1 MRPARVHKSQT
12 PEALK
17 VELAKSLE
25 QRYVPPKF
33 LYASPRQSE
42 LWLELHQQCAPT
54 AALGAPYLKA
64 APYLPKEIQSLVSL
78 GCGGGEKEI
87 SILQAID
94 RDIEF
99 IPTDVSEP
107 LVKAATQAAIAG
119 GVCTGTPL
127 VFDLAAANDAAEF
140 LSAHAKH
147 SCLFTFF
154 GIIPNFPQPSILPRV
169 RSLMNKDDHLLAS
182 ANLSPHGMKDILPQ
196 YDNLPTRRWLEQF
209 LTEHEITGGKLQIN
223 ICGQNNLEWFQAD
236 YVFESDTTI
245 SMDKWCIEYKT
256 GDALQMFVSHRY
268 TPETAAAVFAEYGL
282 HIERTFLSENRE
294 EGVFMCRPQ

>member
-1 MRPARVHKSQT
+1 MKPVRVHKSQT

-17 VELAKSLE
+17 AELAKSLE

-33 LYASPRQSE
+33 LYTSPRQSE

-54 AALGAPYLKA
+54 AALGAPYLEA
-64 APYLPKEIQSLVSL
+64 APYLPKEIESLVSL

-107 LVKAATQAAIAG
+107 LVQAAAQKAVAG
-119 GVCTGTPL
+119 GICTGTPL

-140 LSAHAKH
+140 LSSHIRH

-154 GIIPNFPQPSILPRV
+154 GIIPNFPPPMILPRV
-169 RSLMNKDDHLLAS
+169 RSLMNKGDSLLAS
-182 ANLSPHGMKDILPQ
+182 ANLSPRGMKDILPQ
-196 YDNLPTRRWLEQF
+196 YDNLATRRWLEQF
-209 LTEHEITGGKLQIN
+209 LIEYEITGGKLQIN
-223 ICGQNNLEWFQAD
+223 ICSHNNLEWFQAD
-236 YVFESDTTI
+236 YVFEVDTTI
-245 SMDKWCIEYKT
+245 SIGKWCIRCKS
-256 GDALQMFVSHRY
+256 GDAIQMFVSHRY
-268 TPETAAAVFAEYGL
+268 TPETAAAVFAEHGL
-282 HIERTFLSENRE
+282 RIEKIFLSENQE
-294 EGVFMCRPQ
+294 EGVFMCHPQ